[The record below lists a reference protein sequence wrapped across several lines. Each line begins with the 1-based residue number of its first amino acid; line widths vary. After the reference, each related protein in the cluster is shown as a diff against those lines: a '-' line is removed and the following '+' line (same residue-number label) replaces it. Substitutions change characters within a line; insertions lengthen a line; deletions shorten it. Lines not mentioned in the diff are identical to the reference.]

1 MIQELNGSFVALVTP
16 MESDGAID
24 YASLDSLIDWHID
37 QGTNGIVSVG
47 TTGESATVILSEHI
61 DLIQHTVKHVNKRV
75 PVIAGTGANS
85 TLEAIELTKE
95 AERIGAD
102 FALIVTPYYN
112 KPSQN
117 GLIQHYTKIADC
129 SNIPQILY
137 NVPSRT
143 SCDLIPQTVNVLSEH
158 KNIIGIKE
166 AVNDKKRIN
175 DLIKISLDNQDFKI
189 LSGDDPSFY
198 EFLKCG
204 GHGVI
209 SVAANVIPE
218 SISKI
223 CSYTLNG
230 DEVGIPLF
238 FLGKAA
244 RSKGVTVVQVGEGAD
259 ELFYGYNH
267 WLRFLKVNK
276 YFKPLF
282 KSQSQISTFSNH
294 RINLISNIIFGR
306 TSFAGGALGFNL
318 SEINNLVDG
327 GIPTESKSLY
337 HVESRW
343 NDYFSRD
350 DAKLSKWMTLIDLDV
365 RLPELLLMRMD
376 KLVMQS
382 GVETRVPFLDHKL
395 VEFVLTLPESVL
407 VDKKETK
414 PLLKSIAR
422 NHIPNKI
429 VDRSKQGFRAPIGEW
444 IKKDLDYFYESVKI
458 FNEDT
463 NLFKQDSLKKVLNGS
478 DFQKKWYLI
487 NLSQW
492 HTSRSNK

>member
-24 YASLDSLIDWHID
+24 YASLDRLIDWHID

-223 CSYTLNG
+223 CSYTSNG
-230 DEVGIPLF
+230 DEAGAKILNDRYINLYEMLF
-238 FLGKAA
+238 F
-244 RSKGVTVVQVGEGAD
+244 E
-259 ELFYGYNH
+259 
-267 WLRFLKVNK
+267 
-276 YFKPLF
+276 
-282 KSQSQISTFSNH
+282 SNP
-294 RINLISNIIFGR
+294 
-306 TSFAGGALGFNL
+306 
-318 SEINNLVDG
+318 
-327 GIPTESKSLY
+327 IP
-337 HVESRW
+337 V
-343 NDYFSRD
+343 
-350 DAKLSKWMTLIDLDV
+350 KWMLNKMGFIKNSL
-365 RLPELLLMRMD
+365 RLPLIEL
-376 KLVMQS
+376 
-382 GVETRVPFLDHKL
+382 
-395 VEFVLTLPESVL
+395 
-407 VDKKETK
+407 DKKYHESISSEM
-414 PLLKSIAR
+414 LKL
-422 NHIPNKI
+422 
-429 VDRSKQGFRAPIGEW
+429 G
-444 IKKDLDYFYESVKI
+444 
-458 FNEDT
+458 
-463 NLFKQDSLKKVLNGS
+463 
-478 DFQKKWYLI
+478 LI
-487 NLSQW
+487 
-492 HTSRSNK
+492 

>member
-16 MESDGAID
+16 MEPDGAID
-24 YASLDSLIDWHID
+24 YASLDRLIDWHID

-47 TTGESATVILSEHI
+47 TTGESATVNLSEHI

-95 AERIGAD
+95 SERIGAD

-223 CSYTLNG
+223 CSYTSNG
-230 DEVGIPLF
+230 DEAGAKILNDRYINLYEMLF
-238 FLGKAA
+238 F
-244 RSKGVTVVQVGEGAD
+244 E
-259 ELFYGYNH
+259 
-267 WLRFLKVNK
+267 
-276 YFKPLF
+276 
-282 KSQSQISTFSNH
+282 SNP
-294 RINLISNIIFGR
+294 
-306 TSFAGGALGFNL
+306 
-318 SEINNLVDG
+318 
-327 GIPTESKSLY
+327 IP
-337 HVESRW
+337 V
-343 NDYFSRD
+343 
-350 DAKLSKWMTLIDLDV
+350 KWMLNKMGFIKNSL
-365 RLPELLLMRMD
+365 RLPLIEL
-376 KLVMQS
+376 
-382 GVETRVPFLDHKL
+382 
-395 VEFVLTLPESVL
+395 
-407 VDKKETK
+407 DKKYHESISAEM
-414 PLLKSIAR
+414 LKL
-422 NHIPNKI
+422 
-429 VDRSKQGFRAPIGEW
+429 G
-444 IKKDLDYFYESVKI
+444 
-458 FNEDT
+458 
-463 NLFKQDSLKKVLNGS
+463 
-478 DFQKKWYLI
+478 LI
-487 NLSQW
+487 
-492 HTSRSNK
+492 